1 MDGRAVGW
9 IELATLPLLLALWNP
24 SPDYG
29 ILVRLAVFVSACA
42 VAFQTGKEGRYFLT
56 SVFAAIA
63 ALFNPVLPVVLS
75 GAAFQWVCWAS
86 VGAFVFTLVRLKK
99 RERMPIA
106 SIADAIKR
114 SDSVEA
120 VWAWKR

>member
-1 MDGRAVGW
+1 MADRTVGW
-9 IELATLPLLLALWNP
+9 VELATLPLLLALWNP

-29 ILVRLAVFVSACA
+29 IFVQLAVFVSACA

-56 SVFAAIA
+56 TAFAAIA
-63 ALFNPVLPVVLS
+63 ALFNPVAPVVLS
-75 GAAFQWVCWAS
+75 HVAFLWVCWAS
-86 VGAFVFTLVRLKK
+86 AGMFVFTLVLLKK

-106 SIADAIKR
+106 SIADAVKR
-114 SDSVEA
+114 SESIEG